1 MTPEE
6 RARETKIIV
15 QYRAGGGMVYELQ
28 SSKTV
33 ISIKMSQRDGP
44 PSAGADLA
52 KSWCAQAHCIKEQPS
67 EPVDGW
73 GPTAA
78 EALEEVAQ
86 AWRLRGNALATFDW
100 AAVTTALKTVRAI

>member
-15 QYRAGGGMVYELQ
+15 QYRAGDAMVYELQ

-33 ISIKMSQRDGP
+33 ISIKMTQRDGP
-44 PSAGADLA
+44 PTAGADLT
-52 KSWCAQAHCIKEQPS
+52 KSWCAQVHCLKEEPS
-67 EPVDGW
+67 GPVDGW

-78 EALEEVAQ
+78 EALAEVAQ
-86 AWRLRGNALATFDW
+86 AWRLQGNAVANFDW